1 MSGRILICTVI
12 YSVVVLLATTAAGAE
27 TRTVLVFPFEN
38 LSNDRSLDWIGEGI
52 AELIVEKLQS
62 EPGLYVFSR
71 DERLAAYESTGIPE
85 NATISRATE
94 LKLGWDCGADWIIT
108 GRFSGTA
115 EDFQIAARVV
125 ELEIAGASKETE
137 AKGKL
142 EDIIPLTNTVSFDLL
157 RKISPGTPMLEEE
170 YMARPPTP
178 RSAFENY
185 IRGILSVDPQ
195 KRVEFLQTAVRL
207 HPQYMA
213 AMFQLGRTLYLE
225 RDLRTSN
232 QWMEKVSGPNR
243 PQAQF
248 TMGLNYFYIGDYT
261 RSIVTFRELPQTY
274 DVLLNLGSALSLRGD
289 HAAAIAA
296 WRHAAETDPFG
307 SDAFFNI
314 GYASLEEGDLDAAVR
329 NLGESLR
336 LRGRDSEALFL
347 LGSAYERQG
356 RIDESQRLI
365 AQAARLSQRVER
377 WLTQPIPRLERLST
391 TASVTK
397 SNEIWTG
404 TRLARRARGQNMT
417 SWLESIQ
424 NKIDANLYGEVI
436 RELQD
441 VIRVFPD
448 SSEARSLLD
457 EVKRR
462 NFR

>member
-1 MSGRILICTVI
+1 LGRILIYT
-12 YSVVVLLATTAAGAE
+12 VVVLLATTAACAE
-27 TRTVLVFPFEN
+27 ARTVFVFPFEN

-71 DERLAAYESTGIPE
+71 EERLDAYDNAGIPE
-85 NATISRATE
+85 TAILSRATE
-94 LKLGWDCGADWIIT
+94 LKLGWDGGADWIIA

-125 ELEIAGASKETE
+125 DLELSGASKETE

-142 EDIIPLTNTVSFDLL
+142 EDVIPLTNTVSWDLL
-157 RKISPGTPMLEEE
+157 RKIAPGTSILEEE

-178 RSAFENY
+178 LSAFENY
-185 IRGILSVDPQ
+185 IRGILSSDPQ
-195 KRVEFLQTAVRL
+195 KRVEFLQTAIRL

-232 QWMEKVSGPNR
+232 QWMEKVSGPGR
-243 PQAQF
+243 PQAHL

-261 RSIVTFRELPQTY
+261 RSIATFRELPQTY

-289 HAAAIAA
+289 HAAATAA
-296 WRHAAETDPFG
+296 WRQAAETDPFG

-314 GYASLEEGDLDAAVR
+314 GYASFVKGDLDAAVK
-329 NLGESLR
+329 NLIESLK

-356 RIDESQRLI
+356 RIDESQRII
-365 AQAARLSQRVER
+365 AQATRLSQRVER

-391 TASVTK
+391 TAMLTK
-397 SNEIWTG
+397 SNEIWTDA
-404 TRLARRARGQNMT
+404 RLARRARGQNVT

-424 NKIDANLYGEVI
+424 NKIDSNLYGEVI

-457 EVKRR
+457 EVNQRR
-462 NFR
+462 YLR